1 MPKIN
6 NFGSA
11 TQHETVEKQATLG
24 REGVGRLSE
33 GEPQKCYYQLI
44 RHQHKTFILGVYNK
58 RQNRKLLIKN
68 MWILTAI
75 WPAGS

>member
-33 GEPQKCYYQLI
+33 GEPPKCYYQLI
-44 RHQHKTFILGVYNK
+44 RHQHKTFILGV
-58 RQNRKLLIKN
+58 
-68 MWILTAI
+68 
-75 WPAGS
+75 